1 MSHNLFRD
9 RRRYQLQLGK
19 FPIVEIKDRLIVI
32 RVSDSPP
39 LFFRTIVPPGADVRV
54 GDVLSL
60 YTEVLQKAN

>member
-1 MSHNLFRD
+1 
-9 RRRYQLQLGK
+9 LGK
-19 FPIVEIKDRLIVI
+19 FPIVEIKDQLIVI

-39 LFFRTIVPPGADVRV
+39 LFFRTIVPAGADVRL